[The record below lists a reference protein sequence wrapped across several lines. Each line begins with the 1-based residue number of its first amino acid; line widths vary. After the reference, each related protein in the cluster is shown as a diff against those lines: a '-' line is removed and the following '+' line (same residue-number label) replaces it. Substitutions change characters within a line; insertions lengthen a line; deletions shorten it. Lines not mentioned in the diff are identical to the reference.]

1 MTRNEFTA
9 TLDDPISPERESM
22 DAYEEQSPLGE
33 AGQHAGESIGH
44 IAERAADVGLKQAD
58 RGMETAANGISH
70 IAESIRKVGADMQES
85 QPQIAGVADTAAEQ
99 AERLATYLQQ
109 TDAREIIRT
118 VEGVAR
124 RQPLVFL
131 GGAFLLGLAASR
143 LVKAGTGTTNQA
155 HGTGSQDSGY
165 GRTDRYMATRPAGS
179 NGLDELP
186 SEGI

>member
-1 MTRNEFTA
+1 MTGNESTA
-9 TLDDPISPERESM
+9 TLDDPISPGRASM
-22 DAYEEQSPLGE
+22 DSYEEPSPLGE

-44 IAERAADVGLKQAD
+44 LAERAADVGLKQAD
-58 RGMETAANGISH
+58 RGMETAAEGISH

-109 TDAREIIRT
+109 TDAREVIRT

-143 LVKAGTGTTNQA
+143 LIKAGAGSTNQA
-155 HGTGSQDSGY
+155 HGSGY
-165 GRTDRYMATRPAGS
+165 GSRGMTDRYMATRPTGRI
-179 NGLDELP
+179 GLDELP
-186 SEGI
+186 SEGV